1 MAGSREDLLAAGF
14 LSPGA
19 GAASPDP
26 ELDELTRYVA
36 YACNA
41 PYAVLAVEARGKMWF
56 KCRVGVDA
64 AEAPLT
70 ELAPGVEVIEDSSRD
85 PRASLHPLLAAVPD
99 ARFLAAAPLQ
109 DGPARFGTLAVLD
122 RRPRSPAPHQLEAL
136 RVAAAQASA
145 LLQLR
150 RRVRLLEALIESS
163 PDQFYAFD
171 PRGRCLFA
179 SERGASTMGLVPAQM
194 VGRTWQ
200 EMGWDSGYAAQFQGM
215 LRLVLDTGQLIEDA
229 RAVPTPAGVVHTE
242 YALGPLRG
250 PRGEIEGVAVTAR
263 DVTVRVAA
271 EMERQAAEAEL
282 QTREEL
288 RQTLEAERLARRAA
302 EEAGETA
309 QKAVRQRDDVLAV
322 VSHDLRNVLG
332 VFRITAAVLSKEL
345 PEDAGRARERI
356 AALQGQAAGM
366 GRLVDDLVEVARIDA
381 GSLRIVPG
389 GCDARALAQDAAAA
403 VRPVAQQKG
412 IGLVVQVPEDP
423 VPVSCDR
430 GRILQVFANVLGNA
444 VKFTDRGEV
453 RLEVVPGDGGVRF
466 SIRDTGGGV
475 SPEHLPHLFERYWQA
490 RQGERSGAG
499 LGLYIARSIV
509 EAHGGRI
516 WADSTPGQGTTISF
530 TLPSG

>member
-1 MAGSREDLLAAGF
+1 VAGSREDLLAAGF

-64 AEAPLT
+64 AEAALT

-200 EMGWDSGYAAQFQGM
+200 EVGWDSGYAAQFQGM
-215 LRLVLDTGQLIEDA
+215 LRLALDTGQLIEDA

-250 PRGEIEGVAVTAR
+250 PRG
-263 DVTVRVAA
+263 
-271 EMERQAAEAEL
+271 
-282 QTREEL
+282 
-288 RQTLEAERLARRAA
+288 
-302 EEAGETA
+302 
-309 QKAVRQRDDVLAV
+309 
-322 VSHDLRNVLG
+322 
-332 VFRITAAVLSKEL
+332 
-345 PEDAGRARERI
+345 
-356 AALQGQAAGM
+356 
-366 GRLVDDLVEVARIDA
+366 
-381 GSLRIVPG
+381 
-389 GCDARALAQDAAAA
+389 
-403 VRPVAQQKG
+403 
-412 IGLVVQVPEDP
+412 
-423 VPVSCDR
+423 
-430 GRILQVFANVLGNA
+430 
-444 VKFTDRGEV
+444 
-453 RLEVVPGDGGVRF
+453 
-466 SIRDTGGGV
+466 
-475 SPEHLPHLFERYWQA
+475 
-490 RQGERSGAG
+490 
-499 LGLYIARSIV
+499 
-509 EAHGGRI
+509 
-516 WADSTPGQGTTISF
+516 
-530 TLPSG
+530 